1 VDKLEQ
7 TSGVFDKVLIGLDYG
22 GQPADGNFDFWIY
35 LKNGKEISC
44 NVGDNGSDKNAS
56 PNAKSI
62 PIEPNNPYLLVVK
75 VDANSVETRVYDFK
89 RKQFVGK
96 FEFTT
101 GNLNKL
107 RESRLALG
115 AWIWTSDTKDHPNQ
129 FGWFSNCGLHINQ
142 FRIFKGTLTDEE
154 INLLLNED
162 KFYPVR
168 TQYTPRVFVNKPSL
182 NEDLIVFYNFDKIDT
197 ANKKIIDLSGNGRHG
212 ILKLAQNETIEQ
224 AFTNGI
230 FGRAL
235 DCKGVDKRVTIN
247 NIPTDVDFITVSFWM
262 RNTVNTPNSAP
273 FGFYHLNLWL
283 RGGLFGFNNDDGAIY
298 GVGLSDI
305 IGYIKKWFHV
315 VAVFPKTVTNSDYS
329 NCELYINGQKQI
341 LTYKQ
346 SVQSAK
352 TSSITSTAYIS
363 GYGNS
368 TNYPFDGYID
378 QFRMYKRKLTPDE
391 IQTLYREML
400 WAIK

>member
-75 VDANSVETRVYDFK
+75 VDANSVETKVYDFAK
-89 RKQFVGK
+89 KQFTGK

-107 RESRLALG
+107 REPKLALG

-197 ANKKIIDLSGNGRHG
+197 TNKKIIDLSGNGRHG

-224 AFTNGI
+224 AFTNGV
-230 FGRAL
+230 FGKAL
-235 DCKGVDKRVTIN
+235 TSNNNVIRRVTIS
-247 NIPTDVDFITVSFWM
+247 NIFTNTDFITISFWLYWGG
-262 RNTVNTPNSAP
+262 NDCIPFIFDSGYNIIFTPDEWRIYFDTLNSDSY
-273 FGFYHLNLWL
+273 G
-283 RGGLFGFNNDDGAIY
+283 IY
-298 GVGLSDI
+298 GADK
-305 IGYIKKWFHV
+305 YKNKWTHV
-315 VAVFPKTVTNSDYS
+315 IAVFKHSIENKNDY
-329 NCELYINGQKQI
+329 NGLELYLNGI
-341 LTYKQ
+341 KQ
-346 SVQSAK
+346 SLSFINQP
-352 TSSITSTAYIS
+352 TSNDFPKSITPIAYIFQS
-363 GYGNS
+363 CKGINH
-368 TNYPFDGYID
+368 ID
-378 QFRMYKRKLTPDE
+378 QFRMYKRKLTLDE